1 MIVFCAFVAAFIQ
14 IVSIFSESLT
24 PVDLGVALYPEDLP
38 PHLAVPR
45 TWEMRPSFHR
55 LSYGLGVSE
64 ETEIVVSYDMYK
76 AGMNVRPEG
85 DGYWHQAPIECLGDL
100 RCVYEELARSNGDA
114 VIPIA
119 ERFFAHARSNQFDA
133 PDARAPHRH
142 LRTVH

>member
-1 MIVFCAFVAAFIQ
+1 MPMGRKRAGVRKDIVKGKTPLYISIFVFIVFCAFVAAFIQ
-14 IVSIFSESLT
+14 MVSIFSESLT
-24 PVDLGVALYPEDLP
+24 PVDLGVALYPNDLP

-85 DGYWHQAPIECLGDL
+85 DGYWHQAPARVHGGSPMCL
-100 RCVYEELARSNGDA
+100 
-114 VIPIA
+114 
-119 ERFFAHARSNQFDA
+119 
-133 PDARAPHRH
+133 
-142 LRTVH
+142 